1 MLDVSFN
8 DESLAQL
15 LGIPSNKTLL
25 RQHLMLSFMDVIG
38 PVCAQGKL
46 DARKSKHFH
55 HLEPIWRPKVSY
67 IKSSCHCA
75 HLVIAWACVQEYLV
89 YEIVIFTN

>member
-1 MLDVSFN
+1 MVSHAHYIITRSSYTSQVLDVTFT
-8 DESLAQL
+8 DESLAEL
-15 LGIPSNKTLL
+15 LGIPSNKALL

-55 HLEPIWRPKVSY
+55 HLEPIWRPKVR
-67 IKSSCHCA
+67 ITAQSC
-75 HLVIAWACVQEYLV
+75 YM
-89 YEIVIFTN
+89 

>member
-1 MLDVSFN
+1 MLEVTFN

-15 LGIPSNKTLL
+15 LGIPSNKALL
-25 RQHLMLSFMDVIG
+25 RQHLMLSFMDIIG

-55 HLEPIWRPKVSY
+55 HLEPIWRPKVSWG
-67 IKSSCHCA
+67 IGGALKWCSIEFFCNNNM
-75 HLVIAWACVQEYLV
+75 YLHV
-89 YEIVIFTN
+89 NLPRLI

>member
-1 MLDVSFN
+1 MVMHPQVLEVTFN

-15 LGIPSNKTLL
+15 LGIPSNKALL

-55 HLEPIWRPKVSY
+55 HLEPIWRPKVIEQLGWLLY
-67 IKSSCHCA
+67 DH
-75 HLVIAWACVQEYLV
+75 W
-89 YEIVIFTN
+89 

>member
-1 MLDVSFN
+1 MLDVTFN

-15 LGIPSNKTLL
+15 LGIPSNKALL
-25 RQHLMLSFMDVIG
+25 RQHLMLSFMDIIG

-55 HLEPIWRPKVSY
+55 HLEPTWKPKVS
-67 IKSSCHCA
+67 KGE
-75 HLVIAWACVQEYLV
+75 LD
-89 YEIVIFTN
+89 